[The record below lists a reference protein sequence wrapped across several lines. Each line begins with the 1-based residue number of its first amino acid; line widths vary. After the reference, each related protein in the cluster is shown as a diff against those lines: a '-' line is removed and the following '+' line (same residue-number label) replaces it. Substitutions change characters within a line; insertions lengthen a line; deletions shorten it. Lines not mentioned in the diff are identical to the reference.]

1 MKNYGLCTEDKSCNF
16 AACPCKDPEELWT
29 PTIEFVGPMALHNM
43 PCAVCRKEFAVF
55 ETNYGYFS
63 PCWRCKEKGWATA
76 RYPEF
81 SLFEFISN
89 KLKQFREFLCPGS
102 PGLLVT

>member
-43 PCAVCRKEFAVF
+43 PCA
-55 ETNYGYFS
+55 
-63 PCWRCKEKGWATA
+63 
-76 RYPEF
+76 
-81 SLFEFISN
+81 
-89 KLKQFREFLCPGS
+89 
-102 PGLLVT
+102 